1 MNKGDFKIMEIK
13 VLNFNTKESKII
25 EVQANN
31 LVDLLDKLVSKY
43 GSNFIIAKDLDKG
56 QLFLNN
62 GYVLEDIKQNEKYKQ
77 MKKYC

>member
-1 MNKGDFKIMEIK
+1 MEIK